1 MIVNLILHL
10 VSGLLHDIEYEIH
23 VRVIITLLT
32 V

>member
-10 VSGLLHDIEYEIH
+10 VRGLFHDIEFEIH
-23 VRVIITLLT
+23 VHVIITLLT